1 MYQVSL
7 LKRLDW
13 NRYIPGSRFMLSFL
27 FFALAITSAFAQ
39 GNLLLTPRRIVMEG
53 SKKTADLNVANTGKD
68 TAKYM
73 VTLVEQRMKED
84 GTFETITTP
93 DPGQN
98 FASKYLRVFPRSV
111 VLGPNESQVVKVQLY
126 NTAKMAPGEYR
137 SHIYLR
143 AVPEEKP
150 LGEAEAKTNNDA
162 ISVQLIAVF
171 GITIPVIVR
180 IGESNARVELSDVS
194 FSMVKDTIPDL
205 KLAFHRTGNMSV
217 YGDLS
222 VEHIAKDGKTTN
234 VYLARGLSVYT
245 PNTIRKVDI
254 NLDKKPEV
262 NYSSGTLRVTYTA
275 QSGTKEKLAEKEI
288 KLD

>member
-1 MYQVSL
+1 MYQKSSL
-7 LKRLDW
+7 KQW
-13 NRYIPGSRFMLSFL
+13 KWIRYNAGGRFMLSFL
-27 FFALAITSAFAQ
+27 FFALAITSVSAQ

-84 GTFETITTP
+84 GTFETITSP

-111 VLGPNESQVVKVQLY
+111 VLGPNESQVVKVQLH
-126 NTAKMAPGEYR
+126 NTGKMAPGEYR

-180 IGESNARVELSDVS
+180 IGESNARVELSDIS
-194 FSMVKDTIPDL
+194 FNMVRDSIPDL

-222 VEHIAKDGKTTN
+222 IDHISKEGKTTN
-234 VYLARGLSVYT
+234 VYLARGLSVYS
-245 PNTIRKVDI
+245 PNTIRKIDVA
-254 NLDKKPEV
+254 LDRKPEV
-262 NYSSGTLRVTYTA
+262 SYSSGTLRVTYVS
-275 QSGTKEKLAEKEI
+275 QSGSKEKLAETEI